1 MPCVATWT
9 SGLSWNIKL
18 GLAWTVAET
27 ASASIRS
34 GDVLSAYLFLLSGN
48 NRDVGFVQGVNGSMQ
63 LLVAFPAG
71 WLADHMRRDRVLRI
85 AAVLGAIAGCAL
97 LTALVLQLDVT
108 YLFLA
113 AALLGV
119 YRGFNNP
126 ALESIYADSVPTG
139 QR

>member
-1 MPCVATWT
+1 MQAGLRV
-9 SGLSWNIKL
+9 GLS
-18 GLAWTVAET
+18 
-27 ASASIRS
+27 
-34 GDVLSAYLFLLSGN
+34 
-48 NRDVGFVQGVNGSMQ
+48 QGPAIDQTLCTLQ

-85 AAVLGAIAGCAL
+85 AAALGAIAGCAL

-139 QR
+139 QRYGSTSCLLHWMSSIRMCWAYVGILFI